1 MSGKDSMKN
10 DATLHGEKISIPP
23 TILFSLIGNHS
34 DVRKA
39 VSSDFKS
46 VGDRIYLC
54 GESHHE
60 LGASE
65 LSYMLRDESNGKSGI
80 GGRVPQID
88 PNRNLAMYRAL
99 TNAMEHNLVASAHDC
114 SDGGLVV
121 SLAECCFGS
130 NSGAEVDIS
139 SIMSD
144 CDQIDAWGALFGES
158 LGRILVS
165 VKLDDC
171 EAFEANMAGHA
182 CYDLG
187 HVVDGDKI
195 LISNGADSLIS
206 SSMSELRGAW
216 KGTLD
221 GGGPQ

>member
-1 MSGKDSMKN
+1 MKN

-80 GGRVPQID
+80 GGRVPEID
-88 PNRNLAMYRAL
+88 PSRNLATVSYTHL
-99 TNAMEHNLVASAHDC
+99 TLPTKA
-114 SDGGLVV
+114 
-121 SLAECCFGS
+121 
-130 NSGAEVDIS
+130 
-139 SIMSD
+139 
-144 CDQIDAWGALFGES
+144 
-158 LGRILVS
+158 
-165 VKLDDC
+165 
-171 EAFEANMAGHA
+171 
-182 CYDLG
+182 
-187 HVVDGDKI
+187 
-195 LISNGADSLIS
+195 
-206 SSMSELRGAW
+206 
-216 KGTLD
+216 
-221 GGGPQ
+221 

>member
-1 MSGKDSMKN
+1 M
-10 DATLHGEKISIPP
+10 
-23 TILFSLIGNHS
+23 
-34 DVRKA
+34 
-39 VSSDFKS
+39 
-46 VGDRIYLC
+46 
-54 GESHHE
+54 
-60 LGASE
+60 
-65 LSYMLRDESNGKSGI
+65 
-80 GGRVPQID
+80 PQID

-165 VKLDDC
+165 VKSDDC
-171 EAFEANMAGHA
+171 EAFEANMTGHA

-195 LISNGADSLIS
+195 LISNGADCLIS